1 MDISRVRLIAN
12 VVEKDLKPL
21 QAGDI
26 TRVEVDAFPGE
37 TFRGRIARVS
47 PVLDPQTRTAP
58 IEVEIPNPAYRLKP
72 GMYARVAITLD
83 TQEDALV
90 VPATAL
96 VDLGGRRGVFVPL
109 GGAAV
114 FRMVQVGTEQQDIVE
129 VVGGLTEGTEVI
141 TTGSGAL
148 RDGDR
153 IVIAGGRGGRGRGG
167 EGTGQ
172 PANDSASA
180 GRNGSGGAAAPA
192 FDGPSAGSA
201 TTGQGTPTGG
211 RRAGGQFSGRR
222 SGEPGPAVGGGGT
235 IAPQTA
241 TQP

>member
-1 MDISRVRLIAN
+1 
-12 VVEKDLKPL
+12 LKQL
-21 QAGDI
+21 EAGDV

-58 IEVEIPNPAYRLKP
+58 IEVEIPNPTSRLKP
-72 GMYARVAITLD
+72 GMYARVGITLD

-90 VPATAL
+90 VPASAL

-114 FRMVQVGTEQQDIVE
+114 FRMVQVGSEQRDIVQ
-129 VVGGLTEGTEVI
+129 VLGGLTEGAEVI

-153 IVIAGGRGGRGRGG
+153 IVVAGGRGGRGPGG

-172 PANDSASA
+172 PSNDSASA
-180 GRNGSGGAAAPA
+180 GGGRGGTPQRGL
-192 FDGPSAGSA
+192 DERSAGSA
-201 TTGQGTPTGG
+201 TTGQGAPASSDG

-222 SGEPGPAVGGGGT
+222 GGGT
-235 IAPQTA
+235 QNPVSASGGTAVSPTA